1 MSQYRTNNGTLL
13 EEQLAVVVWRNPKQ
27 KKSQG
32 ARFLETMTS
41 ESSSHP
47 MAFPIDS
54 LRANKE
60 WAAATFVCSRDE
72 FMDSLSDSSRAKPM
86 IVPLPV
92 ARFSLGWDVFYV
104 ATEYTE

>member
-1 MSQYRTNNGTLL
+1 MSQYRTSNGTYS

-27 KKSQG
+27 QKSRN

-54 LRANKE
+54 LRAKKE
-60 WAAATFVCSRDE
+60 WAAATFIHSRDE
-72 FMDSLSDSSRAKPM
+72 FLDSLSGSSRARPM
-86 IVPLPV
+86 IIPIPV
-92 ARFSLGWDVFYV
+92 AKSALGWDVFYV
-104 ATEYTE
+104 PTEYTE